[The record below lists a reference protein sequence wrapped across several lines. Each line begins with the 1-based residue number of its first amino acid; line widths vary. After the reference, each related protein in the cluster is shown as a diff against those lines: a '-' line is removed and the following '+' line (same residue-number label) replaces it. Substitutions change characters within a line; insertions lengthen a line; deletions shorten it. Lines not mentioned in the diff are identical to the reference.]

1 MNHIVRLIYFGSLA
15 VAFALVTSCKK
26 ETEYASSPYN
36 KIEGFAVT
44 TEGSG
49 VINAAVNGDSIL
61 VYWPTYATL
70 PATVSPVIRVS
81 ENATITPASG
91 TAVSLVTGTK
101 FTVTS
106 QSGVAKDYFLKLVL
120 NQPGIQFNENVS
132 YAVTKGGTFSI
143 NTNRDV
149 KYLVEDAA
157 GTKAYLVNTEGK
169 EEELRITFQ
178 VRNNIH
184 YVDVTVPEN
193 IPFSEGAYKLKFTSG
208 QVSAV
213 TAEAIIG
220 IVYPE
225 SKRPRA
231 TPLTAPVT
239 IKGNGNITF
248 PGTSFVD
255 MKDARVYGYNAD
267 WSEREIGTFTLESF
281 TETSAT
287 YKVPA
292 GFPKGT
298 YELGGFDDKGMGIQL
313 RTSDFFSF
321 WSWMNTRK
329 NYVEVT
335 GSVTITI
342 TD

>member
-1 MNHIVRLIYFGSLA
+1 MNHIVRLIYIGSL
-15 VAFALVTSCKK
+15 VAGMALVTSCKK
-26 ETEYASSPYN
+26 ETGYASSPYN
-36 KIEGFAVT
+36 KIESFVVT
-44 TEGSG
+44 TGGSG
-49 VINAAVNGDSIL
+49 VIYAAVNGDSIL
-61 VYWPTYATL
+61 VYWPTYTAL

-81 ENATITPASG
+81 DHATVTPASG
-91 TAVSLVTGTK
+91 TAVNLATGTK

-106 QSGVAKDYFLKLVL
+106 QSGTARNYFLKLVL

-132 YAVTKGGTFSI
+132 YAVLKGGTFSI

-157 GTKAYLVNTEGK
+157 STKAYLVNTAGR
-169 EEELRITFQ
+169 EEELRVAFQ

-184 YVDVTVPEN
+184 YADVTVPEN
-193 IPFSEGAYKLKFTSG
+193 ISFSEGAYQLKFTSG

-213 TAEAIIG
+213 TAEALVGII
-220 IVYPE
+220 YPE
-225 SKRPRA
+225 SRRPKA

-239 IKGNGNITF
+239 IKRNSTITF
-248 PGTSFVD
+248 SGTGFVD
-255 MKDARVYGYNAD
+255 MKDARVYGYKAD

-281 TETSAT
+281 TATSAT

-292 GFPKGT
+292 GFPEGT

-335 GSVTITI
+335 GAVTITI

>member
-1 MNHIVRLIYFGSLA
+1 MNQIVRLIYWGSLA
-15 VAFALVTSCKK
+15 GMALITSCKK
-26 ETEYASSPYN
+26 ETEHAPSPYN
-36 KIEGFAVT
+36 KIESFAVT
-44 TEGSG
+44 TDGNG

-61 VYWPTYATL
+61 VYWPAYVTL
-70 PATVSPVIRVS
+70 PATVSPLIRVS
-81 ENATITPASG
+81 DNASVAPASG
-91 TAVSLVTGTK
+91 TAVKLVTGTK

-106 QSGVAKDYFLKLVL
+106 QSGAARNYFLKLVL
-120 NQPGIQFNENVS
+120 NQPAIRFNENVS
-132 YAVTKGGTFSI
+132 YAVLKGGTFSI

-149 KYLVEDAA
+149 KYLVEDATR
-157 GTKAYLVNTEGK
+157 TKAYLVNPAGK
-169 EEELRITFQ
+169 EDVLSISFN

-193 IPFSEGAYKLKFTSG
+193 ISFSEGAYKLKFTSD

-213 TAEAIIG
+213 TAEALVGII
-220 IVYPE
+220 YPE
-225 SKRPRA
+225 SKRPKA
-231 TPLTAPVT
+231 APLTSSVT
-239 IKGNGNITF
+239 IKRNGTITF
-248 PGTSFVD
+248 SGTSFID

-267 WSEREIGTFTLESF
+267 WSEREIGTFALESF
-281 TETSAT
+281 TGTTAT

-292 GFPKGT
+292 DFPKGT

-329 NYVEVT
+329 NYVEIT
-335 GSVTITI
+335 GAVTITI

>member
-1 MNHIVRLIYFGSLA
+1 MNHIVRLIYLGSLA
-15 VAFALVTSCKK
+15 AGMALITSCKK

-36 KIEGFAVT
+36 KIENFAVT
-44 TEGSG
+44 TDGSG
-49 VINAAVNGDSIL
+49 VINAAVSGDSIL
-61 VYWPTYATL
+61 VYWPAYATL
-70 PATVSPVIRVS
+70 PTTISPVIRVS
-81 ENATITPASG
+81 ENATVTPASG
-91 TAVSLVTGTK
+91 TAVNLATGTK

-106 QSGVAKDYFLKLVL
+106 QSGAARNYFMKLVL
-120 NQPGIQFNENVS
+120 NQPGIRFNENIS
-132 YAVTKGGTFSI
+132 YAVLKGGVFSI

-157 GTKAYLVNTEGK
+157 STKAYLVNTAGT
-169 EEELRITFQ
+169 EEELRISFQ

-184 YVDVTVPEN
+184 YVDVTIPEN
-193 IPFSEGAYKLKFTSG
+193 IPFSEGAYKLKFSSG

-213 TAEAIIG
+213 TAEALVGII
-220 IVYPE
+220 YPE
-225 SKRPRA
+225 SKRPKA
-231 TPLTAPVT
+231 TPLTAS
-239 IKGNGNITF
+239 ITVKRNSSLTF
-248 PGTSFVD
+248 SGTSFVD

-267 WSEREIGTFTLESF
+267 WSEREIGTFALESF
-281 TETSAT
+281 TTTSAT

-292 GFPKGT
+292 DFPKGT

-329 NYVEVT
+329 NYLEIT
-335 GSVTITI
+335 GAVRIII